1 MKIGELA
8 AASDTSVE
16 TIRYY
21 ERERLLPA
29 AIRTESNYRIYDS
42 SHVERLAF
50 IRHCRCLDM
59 TLNEIRVLLHFKD
72 APGENCGAVDALL
85 EEHIDHVVSR
95 IRELQVLELE
105 LRSLQQQCSP
115 GHLAG
120 DCGILGGLAIA
131 ARQHNHMP
139 TANPNE
145 AHPPGV
151 HREIGAAAKQ
161 LRINRKG

>member
-8 AASDTSVE
+8 KATGTQTE

-21 ERERLLPA
+21 ERECLLPA

-42 SHVERLAF
+42 SHIERLAF

-72 APGENCGAVDALL
+72 APDEKCGAVDALL
-85 EEHIDHVVSR
+85 QEHIRHVVSR
-95 IRELQVLELE
+95 IRELQALESE

-120 DCGILGGLAIA
+120 ECGILGGLANA
-131 ARQHNHMP
+131 ALQHNHMQP
-139 TANPNE
+139 SE
-145 AHPPGV
+145 AHPPGA
-151 HREIGAAAKQ
+151 HRDIGAAPRQRTNK
-161 LRINRKG
+161 RR

>member
-8 AASDTSVE
+8 KATGTQTE

-21 ERERLLPA
+21 ERENLLPIA
-29 AIRTESNYRIYDS
+29 MRTESNYRVYDS

-59 TLNEIRVLLHFKD
+59 TLDEIRVLLHFKD
-72 APGENCGAVDALL
+72 APDEKCGAVDALL
-85 EEHIDHVVSR
+85 QEHIRHVVSR
-95 IRELQVLELE
+95 IRELQALESE

-120 DCGILGGLAIA
+120 ECGILGGLANA
-131 ARQHNHMP
+131 ALQHNHMQP
-139 TANPNE
+139 SE
-145 AHPPGV
+145 AHPPGA
-151 HREIGAAAKQ
+151 HHDIGAAPRQRTNK
-161 LRINRKG
+161 RR